1 MAHYFVDNRP
11 QADGSHAVHA
21 KGCNHMASDK
31 QYLGEYFSLLHAIM
45 EARKSLLGHLRLHP
59 LRPRLDQR
67 VPADEFPYP
76 RRRLSKLL

>member
-11 QADGSHAVHA
+11 QSDGAHAVHA

-45 EARKSLLGHLRLHP
+45 EARKSYWATSGCTYCGRGASSVARL
-59 LRPRLDQR
+59 
-67 VPADEFPYP
+67 ANFPI
-76 RRRLSKLL
+76 RAVG